1 MGRIQFGSTI
11 RSSVGGAEVGPSLI
25 GLNEDTL
32 GLRWVGGPIL
42 QTLSEGVT
50 LKGVGVGGVG
60 PEVGSKGSKGKEKV
74 LNVEIGPRLG
84 LAVSQRKSSG
94 PFLTH
99 LKDFGVQPF
108 GPLVTNSHGPT
119 EFQLTKGPLGKSLA
133 QPGSYGE
140 VNFELEFLSMWEK
153 EVGRE

>member
-1 MGRIQFGSTI
+1 MSRTVDGTGRVLTAGRIQFGSTI

-32 GLRWVGGPIL
+32 GLRWVGGPIP

-74 LNVEIGPRLG
+74 SEVEIRPRFEP
-84 LAVSQRKSSG
+84 AVS
-94 PFLTH
+94 
-99 LKDFGVQPF
+99 
-108 GPLVTNSHGPT
+108 
-119 EFQLTKGPLGKSLA
+119 
-133 QPGSYGE
+133 
-140 VNFELEFLSMWEK
+140 
-153 EVGRE
+153 